1 MKNIGLPAGS
11 YAIFGSGPM
20 AVRGLRDCH
29 DIDLIVTEE
38 VFNEYK
44 NESGWE
50 LKDVEN
56 GDEVLANDGVEIFN
70 DWGPGEWN
78 VKQLIEDSE
87 IIEGLPF
94 VRLIEVLKWK
104 KLLKREKD
112 LKDIEMIEKYFKE
125 RLNTVPNVE
134 EWKNPENKVE

>member
-1 MKNIGLPAGS
+1 
-11 YAIFGSGPM
+11 M

-50 LKDVEN
+50 LKDAEN
-56 GDEVLANDGVEIFN
+56 GGEVLVNDGVEIFN

-125 RLNTVPNVE
+125 RLNSVPSVE
-134 EWKNPENKVE
+134 